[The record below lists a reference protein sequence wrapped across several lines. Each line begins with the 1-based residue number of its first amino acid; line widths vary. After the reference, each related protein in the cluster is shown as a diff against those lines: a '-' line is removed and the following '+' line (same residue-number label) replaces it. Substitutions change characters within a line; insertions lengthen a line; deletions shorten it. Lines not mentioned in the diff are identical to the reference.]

1 MAATGARATVP
12 GRHEPPAGSPWSAL
26 QQLAMAQHGA
36 FAVRQ
41 ATSLG
46 LPATVVRQRLRREA
60 FLRPYRGVAVLPG
73 FASIGLT
80 RSYAATL
87 SLGEDAVL
95 TGQPSLASH
104 GLLRADGLRP
114 HVVYPQHSRRQ
125 APEGVRLRRT
135 RTLAATDWG
144 LTGGVR
150 VAVPERAILDAAA
163 FLSRDRLRALLI
175 DGRQRRLVD
184 VEQLG
189 VRATE
194 LPQLAG
200 RERLLAACGDVVG
213 SGADSPL
220 VVEVEGWLR
229 GEGFHLDVPPRT
241 VPTPTRVLHPDIT
254 LHGLP
259 VGVEVDGFG
268 YHASRTAL
276 DLDQRKHNAYLLA
289 GWIVLRITWDR
300 LRQDPAGFLA
310 ELKAAVV
317 QVEGGSGSA
326 AVAGWSL

>member
-1 MAATGARATVP
+1 MAATGARQTVHGWQP
-12 GRHEPPAGSPWSAL
+12 PPAVSPWSAL
-26 QQLAMAQHGA
+26 QQLALAQHGA

-41 ATSLG
+41 APALG
-46 LPATVVRQRLRREA
+46 LSASAVRQRLQREA

-73 FASIGLT
+73 FSPIGLT
-80 RSYAATL
+80 RCYAATL
-87 SLGEDAVL
+87 SVGEDAVL
-95 TGQPSLASH
+95 TGQPSLAGH
-104 GLLRADGLRP
+104 GLLEADGLRP
-114 HVVYPQHSRRQ
+114 HIVYPQQTRRQ

-135 RTLAATDWG
+135 RTLDAADWE
-144 LTGGVR
+144 LAGGVR

-184 VEQLG
+184 VELLG
-189 VRATE
+189 LRATK

-200 RERLLAACGDVVG
+200 RERLLAACGDVLG

-220 VVEVEGWLR
+220 VVEVEGWLQR
-229 GEGFHLDVPPRT
+229 EGFHLDVPPRT
-241 VPTPTRVLHPDIT
+241 VPTPNRVLHPDIT

-300 LRQDPAGFLA
+300 LREDRAGFLA
-310 ELKAAVV
+310 ELKAAVM
-317 QVEGGSGSA
+317 QVEGG
-326 AVAGWSL
+326 